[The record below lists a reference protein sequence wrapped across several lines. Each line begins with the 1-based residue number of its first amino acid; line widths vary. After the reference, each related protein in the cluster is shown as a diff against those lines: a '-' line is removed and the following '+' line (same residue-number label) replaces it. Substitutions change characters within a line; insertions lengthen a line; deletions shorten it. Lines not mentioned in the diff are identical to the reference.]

1 VLPARKRRVERQRE
15 NNTVSK
21 EIFVNSDARETRIA
35 VREDGKLVELHIERE
50 ERIVGSLY
58 KGRVDNVVVGIDA
71 AFIDIGLERNAFL
84 YAGDIIGDDES
95 TDGGNSGGGGNGF
108 DRRGRRVRSHTLIK
122 DLVKRGNEVLVQVTK
137 GTHGTKGSRVST
149 RISLPGRYLVFMPDE
164 NSTGVS
170 RKIDEPRERDRLKRI
185 VESVR
190 KPGYG
195 LIVRT
200 EAEGKTERELR
211 QDLEYLERTWAEIKA
226 KASST
231 RAPNLVYTDLT
242 LLFRILRD
250 AFGSDVDKLVLD
262 STTDFKKAHE
272 LLDFFGPTLKDR
284 VVLHDADKPI
294 FEHFGIEAE
303 IEKNLGRKVWLKS
316 GGYLI
321 IDQAEALTAI
331 DVNSGRSSQGGAHSE
346 TILQTNLEA
355 VAEIARQLRLRDM
368 GGILVLDLIDMDGA
382 ADRKKVE
389 QALETALKH
398 DKNRC
403 KVSHISPL
411 GLIEMTRK
419 RTGETITEQMHDSCT
434 YCDGT
439 GRLPSAESI
448 ALDIRRELRQL
459 GRSTPAEALFI
470 QCHPLVAASL
480 VGESGMELELLEH
493 EIQKG
498 IYVRAADLHQVKYEI
513 QPGKLDE
520 FDRKLMGYKR
530 HQIVEARVIVL
541 PDPAI
546 PAGIAMTDTGTLIAV
561 TGNIRQLSQGVR
573 VKLSQVGRSGGV
585 GEALGKGSGGASH
598 ESRPAHH
605 EGNNHRRQSQ
615 KPAESAPNS
624 SATATAT
631 SSEEQKGNRR
641 RRRRGGGSGSAG

>member
-1 VLPARKRRVERQRE
+1 L
-15 NNTVSK
+15 SK

-35 VREDGKLVELHIERE
+35 VREDGKLVELHMERE

-58 KGRVDNVVVGIDA
+58 KGRVDNVVAGIDA

-84 YAGDIIGDDES
+84 YAGDIIGDDDAENG
-95 TDGGNSGGGGNGF
+95 DGGNGGF
-108 DRRGRRVRSHTLIK
+108 DRRGRRTRPRVPIR
-122 DLVKRGNEVLVQVTK
+122 DLVKRGHEVLVQVTK

-211 QDLEYLERTWAEIKA
+211 QDLEYLERTWADIKA
-226 KASST
+226 KAAHT

-250 AFGSDVDKLVLD
+250 AFGADVDRLVLD
-262 STTDFKKAHE
+262 SAADFKKAHE

-284 VVLHDADKPI
+284 VVLYDGEKPL

-303 IEKNLGRKVWLKS
+303 IEKNLDRRVWLKS

-331 DVNSGRSSQGGAHSE
+331 DVNSGRSSQGGAHTE
-346 TILQTNLEA
+346 TIIQTNLEA

-382 ADRKKVE
+382 SDRKKVE

-419 RTGETITEQMHDSCT
+419 RTGETITEQMHDPCP
-434 YCDGT
+434 YCSGT
-439 GRLPSAESI
+439 GRIPSAESI
-448 ALDIRRELRQL
+448 ALDIRRELRQT
-459 GRSTPAEALFI
+459 GRNSPAEALFI
-470 QCHPLVAASL
+470 QCHPLVAANL
-480 VGESGMELELLEH
+480 IGESGLELEALEH

-498 IYVRAADLHQVKYEI
+498 IYIRAADLHQVKYEI
-513 QPGKLDE
+513 QPGRLDD
-520 FDRKLMGYKR
+520 FDRKLMTYKR
-530 HQIVEARVIVL
+530 HQIVDARVIVL

-561 TGNIRQLSQGVR
+561 TGNIRQLGQGIR
-573 VKLSQVGRSGGV
+573 IKLEQVGRSGGI
-585 GEALGKGSGGASH
+585 GEALGKGSAATPP
-598 ESRPAHH
+598 EAQQ
-605 EGNNHRRQSQ
+605 RRSGQ
-615 KPAESAPNS
+615 KPAE
-624 SATATAT
+624 ATAA
-631 SSEEQKGNRR
+631 SSSSGSGSDEQRGGRR
-641 RRRRGGGSGSAG
+641 RRRRSGGNRGGE

>member
-1 VLPARKRRVERQRE
+1 L
-15 NNTVSK
+15 SK
-21 EIFVNSDARETRIA
+21 EIFVNSDVRETRIA
-35 VREDGKLVELHIERE
+35 VKEDGRLVELHIERE

-58 KGRVDNVVVGIDA
+58 KGRVDNVVAGIDA

-84 YAGDIIGDDES
+84 YAGDIIGDES
-95 TDGGNSGGGGNGF
+95 EGDGEGGGGNF
-108 DRRGRRVRSHTLIK
+108 DRRGRRPRPRVPIR
-122 DLVKRGNEVLVQVTK
+122 DLVKRGQEVLVQVTK
-137 GTHGTKGSRVST
+137 GTHGSKGSRVST

-226 KASST
+226 KAAGT

-250 AFGSDVDKLVLD
+250 AFGADVDRLVLD
-262 STTDFKKAHE
+262 SSADFKKAHE

-284 VVLHDADKPI
+284 VVLYDGEKPL

-303 IEKNLGRKVWLKS
+303 ITRNLDRRVWLKS

-346 TILQTNLEA
+346 TIVQTNLEA

-419 RTGETITEQMHDSCT
+419 RTGETITEQMHDPCP
-434 YCDGT
+434 YCSGT
-439 GRLPSAESI
+439 GRIPSAESI

-459 GRSTPAEALFI
+459 GRTATAEALFI
-470 QCHPLVAASL
+470 QCHPLVAVNL
-480 VGESGMELELLEH
+480 VGESGLDLEALEH

-498 IYVRAADLHQVKYEI
+498 IYVRAADLHQTKYEI
-513 QPGKLDE
+513 QQGRLDD
-520 FDRKLMGYKR
+520 FDRKLLTYKR
-530 HQIVEARVIVL
+530 HQIVDARLIAL
-541 PDPAI
+541 PDQATPS
-546 PAGIAMTDTGTLIAV
+546 GLAMTDTGTLLAV
-561 TGNIRQLSQGVR
+561 TGNVRQLGQGVR
-573 VKLSQVGRSGGV
+573 VKLSHIGRCGGV
-585 GEALGKGSGGASH
+585 GEALGKGSGATQPSQNRPH
-598 ESRPAHH
+598 TTDSNAKPEAAEESR
-605 EGNNHRRQSQ
+605 
-615 KPAESAPNS
+615 
-624 SATATAT
+624 
-631 SSEEQKGNRR
+631 GNRR
-641 RRRRGGGSGSAG
+641 RRRRGGKGGE

>member
-1 VLPARKRRVERQRE
+1 M
-15 NNTVSK
+15 SK
-21 EIFVNSDARETRIA
+21 EIFVNSDVRETRIA

-58 KGRVDNVVVGIDA
+58 KGRVDNVVAGIDA

-84 YAGDIIGDDES
+84 YAGDIIGDDDEPEGS
-95 TDGGNSGGGGNGF
+95 NGF
-108 DRRGRRVRSHTLIK
+108 DRRGRRVRSRTPIGG
-122 DLVKRGNEVLVQVTK
+122 LVKRGNEVLVQVTK

-262 STTDFKKAHE
+262 STMDFKKAHE

-303 IEKNLGRKVWLKS
+303 IEKNLDRKVWLKS

-331 DVNSGRSSQGGAHSE
+331 DVNSGRSSQGGAHAE

-389 QALETALKH
+389 TALETALKH

-480 VGESGMELELLEH
+480 IGESGTELELLEH

-513 QPGKLDE
+513 QPGKLDD

-546 PAGIAMTDTGTLIAV
+546 PSGIAMTDTGTLIAI

-573 VKLSQVGRSGGV
+573 VKLNQIGRSGGV
-585 GEALGKGSGGASH
+585 GEALGKGSGGPSSEPQH
-598 ESRPAHH
+598 RPTQSEHTS
-605 EGNNHRRQSQ
+605 NNRRQGQQ
-615 KPAESAPNS
+615 KPAESSPPT
-624 SATATAT
+624 TATA
-631 SSEEQKGNRR
+631 EEQKGNRR

>member
-1 VLPARKRRVERQRE
+1 M
-15 NNTVSK
+15 SK
-21 EIFVNSDARETRIA
+21 EIFVNSDSRETRIA

-58 KGRVDNVVVGIDA
+58 KGRVDNVVQGIDA

-84 YAGDIIGDDES
+84 YAGDIIDGES
-95 TDGGNSGGGGNGF
+95 DVEGEGF
-108 DRRGRRVRSHTLIK
+108 DRRGRRTRQHGSIR
-122 DLVKRGNEVLVQVTK
+122 DLARRGQELLVQVTK

-170 RKIDEPRERDRLKRI
+170 RKIDEPRERDRLKRV

-211 QDLEYLERTWAEIKA
+211 QDLEYLERTWADIKA
-226 KASST
+226 KASKT

-262 STTDFKKAHE
+262 SAADFKKAHE
-272 LLDFFGPTLKDR
+272 LLDFFGPSLKDR
-284 VVLHDADKPI
+284 VVLYDGEKPL
-294 FEHFGIEAE
+294 FEHFAIEAE
-303 IEKNLGRKVWLKS
+303 IEKNLARKVWLKS

-331 DVNSGRSSQGGAHSE
+331 DVNSGRSSTGGAHND
-346 TILQTNLEA
+346 TIVQTNLEA

-419 RTGETITEQMHDSCT
+419 RTGETVNEQMDDPCP
-434 YCDGT
+434 YCQGVGT
-439 GRLPSAESI
+439 IPSAESI
-448 ALDIRRELRQL
+448 ALDIRRELRRLAQTAP
-459 GRSTPAEALFI
+459 GEALFI
-470 QCHPLVAASL
+470 QAHPLVAAAL
-480 VGESGMELELLEH
+480 IGENGTDLEVLEH
-493 EIQKG
+493 EVQRG
-498 IYVRAADLHQVKYEI
+498 IYLRAADLHQIKYEI
-513 QPGKLDE
+513 QPGKLDD
-520 FDRKLMGYKR
+520 FDRKLGGGVR
-530 HQIVEARVIVL
+530 RGQTIDARVISL
-541 PDPAI
+541 PDASVPS
-546 PAGIAMTDTGTLIAV
+546 GTAMTDTGMLIAV
-561 TGNIRQLSQGVR
+561 TGNVRQLGQGAR
-573 VKLSQVGRSGGV
+573 IKLGSVGRSGAI
-585 GEALGKGSGGASH
+585 GEALGRSGAS
-598 ESRPAHH
+598 EGAEAPPRGAGRPAPSSRGGGRSG
-605 EGNNHRRQSQ
+605 EARQSES
-615 KPAESAPNS
+615 KPPAESRGAAATEPKPAS
-624 SATATAT
+624 S
-631 SSEEQKGNRR
+631 GNRR
-641 RRRRGGGSGSAG
+641 RRRRGSGSEG

>member
-1 VLPARKRRVERQRE
+1 M
-15 NNTVSK
+15 SK

-58 KGRVDNVVVGIDA
+58 KGRVDNVVAGIDA

-84 YAGDIIGDDES
+84 YAGDIIGEDDAE
-95 TDGGNSGGGGNGF
+95 GGEGGGF
-108 DRRGRRVRSHTLIK
+108 DRRGRRTRPKVPIR
-122 DLVKRGNEVLVQVTK
+122 DLVKRGQEVLVQVTK

-211 QDLEYLERTWAEIKA
+211 QDLEYLERTWADIKS
-226 KASST
+226 KAAQT

-250 AFGSDVDKLVLD
+250 AFGADVDRLVLD
-262 STTDFKKAHE
+262 SAADFKKAHE

-284 VVLHDADKPI
+284 VVLYDGDKPL
-294 FEHFGIEAE
+294 FEHFNIETE
-303 IEKNLGRKVWLKS
+303 IEKNLDRRVWLKS

-331 DVNSGRSSQGGAHSE
+331 DVNSGRSSQGGAHTE
-346 TILQTNLEA
+346 TIVQTNLEA

-368 GGILVLDLIDMDGA
+368 GGILVLDLIDMDAA

-419 RTGETITEQMHDSCT
+419 RTGETITEQMHDSCP
-434 YCDGT
+434 YCT
-439 GRLPSAESI
+439 GSGRIPSTESI

-459 GRSTPAEALFI
+459 GRSSTAEALFI
-470 QCHPLVAASL
+470 QCHPLVAANL
-480 VGESGMELELLEH
+480 IGPGGLELETLEH

-498 IYVRAADLHQVKYEI
+498 IYIRAADLHQVKYEI
-513 QPGKLDE
+513 QPGRLDD

-530 HQIVEARVIVL
+530 HQIVDARVIVL

-546 PAGIAMTDTGTLIAV
+546 PAGVAMTDTGTLLAV
-561 TGNIRQLSQGVR
+561 TGNVRQLGQGIR
-573 VKLSQVGRSGGV
+573 VKIDHIGRAGGI
-585 GEALGKGSGGASH
+585 GEALGKGSGSH
-598 ESRPAHH
+598 APEPQ
-605 EGNNHRRQSQ
+605 HRRQEQ
-615 KPAESAPNS
+615 KPVEVSNSANTNAS
-624 SATATAT
+624 GDSR
-631 SSEEQKGNRR
+631 GGRR
-641 RRRRGGGSGSAG
+641 RRRRGGGNKGSE